1 MQSSKKYF
9 MHVFVA
15 HQLSCRGM
23 MSELRAYFAF
33 YLIKRKYAN
42 CEKDG
47 VSHVKIFRSKKPV
60 FFDPFFTR
68 PLWSSFLSIIS

>member
-1 MQSSKKYF
+1 

-15 HQLSCRGM
+15 HQLSCHRM

-33 YLIKRKYAN
+33 YLIKPKYAN

-47 VSHVKIFRSKKPV
+47 VSHVKIFRPKKSHFSHA
-60 FFDPFFTR
+60 FFA
-68 PLWSSFLSIIS
+68 